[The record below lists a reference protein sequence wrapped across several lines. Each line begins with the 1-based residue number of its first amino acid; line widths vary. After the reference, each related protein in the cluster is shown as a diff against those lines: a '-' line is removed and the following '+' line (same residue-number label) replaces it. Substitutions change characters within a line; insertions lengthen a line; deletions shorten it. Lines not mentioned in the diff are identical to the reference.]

1 MFLFLFLVFFFL
13 SLKIAMSTEEER
25 HKVYVYY
32 RDGKKQ
38 TVDRYWVNKGENKA
52 KKQALEAFFKD
63 TKLDIAKQPLKVFYS
78 EFIKTNEDMSISF
91 SMFYKYYVIFHDKV
105 NVSKKL
111 KL

>member
-1 MFLFLFLVFFFL
+1 
-13 SLKIAMSTEEER
+13 MSTEEER
-25 HKVYVYY
+25 HKTYCYY

-38 TVDRYWVNKGENKA
+38 TVERYWINKGENKA
-52 KKQALEAFFKD
+52 KKQALEAFFTD
-63 TKLDIAKQPLKVFYS
+63 AKLNIAKQPLKDFYS
-78 EFIKTNEDMSISF
+78 QYNKANENLPVSF